1 MYQLELLSLVFFEY
15 SNYHRT
21 YFEYSNCIYNIKLPV
36 RVYCPNRPSTKI
48 WNEDTLNIL
57 NPIEASLNIPSAYMS
72 LSCFSDFIKQNW
84 SVGIFSLRILTEVTL
99 NIPTTTVAS
108 WNIPTEYLTLS
119 CEPEFILTEV
129 TWNIPTTID
138 AS

>member
-84 SVGIFSLRILTEVTL
+84 SVGIFSLRILWGYLEYSNHHCGKL
-99 NIPTTTVAS
+99 EYSNWIFNIKLWARVHSS
-108 WNIPTEYLTLS
+108 WGYLEYS
-119 CEPEFILTEV
+119 NYHWC
-129 TWNIPTTID
+129 
-138 AS
+138 